1 MAKRP
6 KENRELRIGMHAHV
20 ACQDFTALTNFLFLE
35 DHGTV
40 RFLSILIS
48 PAFFKVGIAPLILAG
63 IEEIN
68 ISSRSL
74 INS

>member
-1 MAKRP
+1 MVFCVYNLK
-6 KENRELRIGMHAHV
+6 KCMHAKHV

-40 RFLSILIS
+40 RFLNILIS

-63 IEEIN
+63 MEEIN